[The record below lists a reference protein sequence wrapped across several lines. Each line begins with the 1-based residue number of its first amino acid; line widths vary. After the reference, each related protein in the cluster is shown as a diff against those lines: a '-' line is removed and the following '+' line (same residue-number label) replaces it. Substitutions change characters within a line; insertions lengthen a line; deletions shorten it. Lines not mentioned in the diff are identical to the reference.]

1 MDLLLRHALTCIFT
15 SHNAYT
21 THNTWFPY
29 ISMKSGTFGTE
40 HLCIEALSRWNAIVS
55 RREYW
60 KWRSG
65 ASAFELWCRASDQ
78 HMIQCDSH
86 WDEISQVMQ
95 RVCCRSVYCIV
106 LIMDS
111 AKQFLDILMEFKG
124 YCSVK
129 EVRLHI
135 GLDSILSPVH
145 VWYNMIYLI
154 QHVLVVPA
162 APMRYPTTV
171 AKPVS
176 FGWSEWTL
184 QCLAIFPDLCSMR
197 AVVQMWWIGGKYT
210 YKIHIYICI
219 CIYIYTYIYV
229 FMYIYICICIY
240 KYFLFMYIY
249 IYICKYIYMY
259 VFIYTYIYVYICIY
273 MYMYIYIYL
282 FMYIYVYIYVYI
294 YIYVYVCIYM
304 YMYINVYIY
313 IYTYIYVYICIYI
326 YVYNFFKYTHIVR
339 CLVAVFW
346 SPTHNP
352 EVFGRKVPA
361 LLLLWMCEDSR

>member
-1 MDLLLRHALTCIFT
+1 MNTRKKTLLNSSVVVDLLGLSQEELQSQLCRTKLNPVPSIGAIHLGGSANERSGIIKKLGNTPGVGWVWCQFSENSRSFWRILNGQNFGNEMDLLLRHALTCMFT

-176 FGWSEWTL
+176 FWLKRMDTTMSCHISRPL
-184 QCLAIFPDLCSMR
+184 QYEGRSSDVMDR
-197 AVVQMWWIGGKYT
+197 WQ
-210 YKIHIYICI
+210 IH
-219 CIYIYTYIYV
+219 
-229 FMYIYICICIY
+229 
-240 KYFLFMYIY
+240 L
-249 IYICKYIYMY
+249 
-259 VFIYTYIYVYICIY
+259 
-273 MYMYIYIYL
+273 
-282 FMYIYVYIYVYI
+282 
-294 YIYVYVCIYM
+294 
-304 YMYINVYIY
+304 
-313 IYTYIYVYICIYI
+313 
-326 YVYNFFKYTHIVR
+326 
-339 CLVAVFW
+339 
-346 SPTHNP
+346 
-352 EVFGRKVPA
+352 
-361 LLLLWMCEDSR
+361 

>member
-1 MDLLLRHALTCIFT
+1 MNTRKKTLLNSSVVVDLLGLSQEELQSQLCRTKLNPVPSIGAIHLGGSANERSGIIKKLGNTPGVGWVWCQFSENSRSFWRILNGQNFGNEMDLLLRHALTCIFT

-176 FGWSEWTL
+176 FWLKRMDTTMSCHISRPL
-184 QCLAIFPDLCSMR
+184 QYEGRSSDVMDR
-197 AVVQMWWIGGKYT
+197 WQ
-210 YKIHIYICI
+210 IH
-219 CIYIYTYIYV
+219 
-229 FMYIYICICIY
+229 
-240 KYFLFMYIY
+240 L
-249 IYICKYIYMY
+249 
-259 VFIYTYIYVYICIY
+259 
-273 MYMYIYIYL
+273 
-282 FMYIYVYIYVYI
+282 
-294 YIYVYVCIYM
+294 
-304 YMYINVYIY
+304 
-313 IYTYIYVYICIYI
+313 
-326 YVYNFFKYTHIVR
+326 
-339 CLVAVFW
+339 
-346 SPTHNP
+346 
-352 EVFGRKVPA
+352 
-361 LLLLWMCEDSR
+361 